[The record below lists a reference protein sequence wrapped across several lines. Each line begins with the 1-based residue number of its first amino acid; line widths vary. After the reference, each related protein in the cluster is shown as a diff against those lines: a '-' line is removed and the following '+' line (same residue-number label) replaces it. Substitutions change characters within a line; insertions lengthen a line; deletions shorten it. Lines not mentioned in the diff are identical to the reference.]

1 MIVIVLILI
10 LSIAIVII
18 AWSSD
23 VKMLE
28 DRIEEL
34 TEELERHEN
43 NKTNSA
49 GAVPMQ
55 LQSERPLQTVQER
68 DKNKSRTQHIKP

>member
-1 MIVIVLILI
+1 MIVIVSILI

-23 VKMLE
+23 IKMLE

-34 TEELERHEN
+34 TEKLEQYEN
-43 NKTNSA
+43 TKTYSA

-55 LQSERPLQTVQER
+55 LQGERPLQTIQKG
-68 DKNKSRTQHIKP
+68 DKK

>member
-10 LSIAIVII
+10 LSVAIVII

-23 VKMLE
+23 IKMLE

-34 TEELERHEN
+34 TEKLEQYEN
-43 NKTNSA
+43 SKVNSA

-55 LQSERPLQTVQER
+55 LQSERPLQTIQER
-68 DKNKSRTQHIKP
+68 DKNKART

>member
-1 MIVIVLILI
+1 MVVIVSILI

-23 VKMLE
+23 IKMLE

-34 TEELERHEN
+34 TEKLEQYES
-43 NKTNSA
+43 NKAYSA
-49 GAVPMQ
+49 GAVPVQ
-55 LQSERPLQTVQER
+55 LQSERPLQAIQKG
-68 DKNKSRTQHIKP
+68 DKSK

>member
-23 VKMLE
+23 IKMLE

-34 TEELERHEN
+34 TEKLEQYEN
-43 NKTNSA
+43 TKTYSA
-49 GAVPMQ
+49 GAVSMQ
-55 LQSERPLQTVQER
+55 LQSESPLQAIQKR
-68 DKNKSRTQHIKP
+68 DKK

>member
-1 MIVIVLILI
+1 MIVIVSILI
-10 LSIAIVII
+10 LLIAIVII

-23 VKMLE
+23 IKMLE

-34 TEELERHEN
+34 TEKLERYES
-43 NKTNSA
+43 NKTYSA

-68 DKNKSRTQHIKP
+68 TENKTIK

>member
-1 MIVIVLILI
+1 MVVIVLVLI

-23 VKMLE
+23 IKILE

-34 TEELERHEN
+34 TEKLEQYEN
-43 NKTNSA
+43 SKTNSA
-49 GAVPMQ
+49 GAVPVQ
-55 LQSERPLQTVQER
+55 LQSERSLQAIQKG
-68 DKNKSRTQHIKP
+68 DKSK

>member
-10 LSIAIVII
+10 LLIAIVIV
-18 AWSSD
+18 AWYRD

-28 DRIEEL
+28 DQLEEL
-34 TEELERHEN
+34 TEKLEQYE
-43 NKTNSA
+43 KTKTYSA

-55 LQSERPLQTVQER
+55 LQSERPLQEVQKG
-68 DKNKSRTQHIKP
+68 DKNKART

>member
-1 MIVIVLILI
+1 MVIIVSILI

-23 VKMLE
+23 IKMLE
-28 DRIEEL
+28 DQLEKL
-34 TEELERHEN
+34 TEKLEQYEN
-43 NKTNSA
+43 NKTYSA

-55 LQSERPLQTVQER
+55 LQSERPLQEVQKGTE
-68 DKNKSRTQHIKP
+68 NKART

>member
-1 MIVIVLILI
+1 MVVIVSILI

-28 DRIEEL
+28 DQLEEL
-34 TEELERHEN
+34 TEKLEQYEN
-43 NKTNSA
+43 TKTYSA

-55 LQSERPLQTVQER
+55 LQGERPLQTIQKG
-68 DKNKSRTQHIKP
+68 DKK

>member
-1 MIVIVLILI
+1 MVVIVLVLI

-23 VKMLE
+23 IKILE

-34 TEELERHEN
+34 TEKLEQYEN
-43 NKTNSA
+43 SKTNSA

-55 LQSERPLQTVQER
+55 LQGERPLQAIQKG
-68 DKNKSRTQHIKP
+68 DKSK

>member
-1 MIVIVLILI
+1 MVVIVSILI

-28 DRIEEL
+28 DQLEEL
-34 TEELERHEN
+34 TEKLEQYEN
-43 NKTNSA
+43 TKTYSA

-55 LQSERPLQTVQER
+55 LQGERPLQAIQKG
-68 DKNKSRTQHIKP
+68 DKK

>member
-1 MIVIVLILI
+1 MIIIVSILI
-10 LSIAIVII
+10 LLIAIVII

-23 VKMLE
+23 IKMLE

-34 TEELERHEN
+34 SEKLEQYEN
-43 NKTNSA
+43 TKTNRA

-55 LQSERPLQTVQER
+55 LQSERPLQAIQKR
-68 DKNKSRTQHIKP
+68 DKK

>member
-1 MIVIVLILI
+1 MIVIVSILI

-23 VKMLE
+23 IKMLE

-34 TEELERHEN
+34 TEKLEKYEN
-43 NKTNSA
+43 SKVNSA
-49 GAVPMQ
+49 VPVQ
-55 LQSERPLQTVQER
+55 LQSERPLQAIQKG
-68 DKNKSRTQHIKP
+68 DKK

>member
-1 MIVIVLILI
+1 MIVITTILI
-10 LSIAIVII
+10 FFIIIVII

-34 TEELERHEN
+34 TEKLEQYEN
-43 NKTNSA
+43 TKTNRT
-49 GAVPMQ
+49 GAVPVQ
-55 LQSERPLQTVQER
+55 LQSERPLQTIQER
-68 DKNKSRTQHIKP
+68 TENKTIK

>member
-23 VKMLE
+23 IKMLE
-28 DRIEEL
+28 DQLEEL
-34 TEELERHEN
+34 IEKLEQYEN
-43 NKTNSA
+43 SKVNSA
-49 GAVPMQ
+49 GTVPVQ
-55 LQSERPLQTVQER
+55 LQNERPLQAIQER
-68 DKNKSRTQHIKP
+68 TENKTIK

>member
-10 LSIAIVII
+10 LSITIVII

-23 VKMLE
+23 IKMLE
-28 DRIEEL
+28 DQLEEL
-34 TEELERHEN
+34 TEKLEQYEN
-43 NKTNSA
+43 SKVNSA

-55 LQSERPLQTVQER
+55 LQSERPLQTIQER
-68 DKNKSRTQHIKP
+68 DKNKART

>member
-1 MIVIVLILI
+1 MIVIVLVLI
-10 LSIAIVII
+10 LSIDIVII

-23 VKMLE
+23 IKMLE

-34 TEELERHEN
+34 EQYES

-49 GAVPMQ
+49 GAVPIQ
-55 LQSERPLQTVQER
+55 LQSESLQAVQER
-68 DKNKSRTQHIKP
+68 DKNKART

>member
-1 MIVIVLILI
+1 MVVIVSILI

-28 DRIEEL
+28 DQLEEW
-34 TEELERHEN
+34 TEKLEQYEN
-43 NKTNSA
+43 TKTYSA

-55 LQSERPLQTVQER
+55 LQGERPLQTIQKG
-68 DKNKSRTQHIKP
+68 DKK

>member
-10 LSIAIVII
+10 LLIAVVIV
-18 AWSSD
+18 AWYID

-28 DRIEEL
+28 DQLEKLIEK
-34 TEELERHEN
+34 LEQYEN
-43 NKTNSA
+43 SKTYSA

-55 LQSERPLQTVQER
+55 LQSERPLQTIQER
-68 DKNKSRTQHIKP
+68 DKNKART